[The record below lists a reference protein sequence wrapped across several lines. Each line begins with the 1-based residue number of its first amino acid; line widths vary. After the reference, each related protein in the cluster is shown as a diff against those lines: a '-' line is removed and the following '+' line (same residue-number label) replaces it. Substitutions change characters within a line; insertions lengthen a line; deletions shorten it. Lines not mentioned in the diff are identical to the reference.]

1 MEVKDKPPGMVL
13 TLLRRPE
20 EVCAQ
25 VRLVYFLGKEKHC
38 SEGCPVEMNHTTE
51 TYVGKKKAF

>member
-1 MEVKDKPPGMVL
+1 MEEDKPAGMVS

-20 EVCAQ
+20 EVHAH
-25 VRLVYFLGKEKHC
+25 VRLVSFLGKEKQC
-38 SEGCPVEMNHTTE
+38 SEGCPVEINHTTE